1 MVAAARRQRL
11 KQARTAVL
19 FAALAAEAY
28 VNEFLGAHDAL
39 GEWDRQPPHRKY
51 LKGTEAAYGER
62 LFLPDREP
70 YPVLVALFPT
80 VANYIVMVGG
90 AADVLVPR
98 AYGFESFEVVSR
110 VAWLGRSVIR
120 DFAARLKDL
129 PDWDATAER
138 ALFRQAGDHVM
149 RLRPPPDHPDASWT
163 RLRQA
168 REQRS

>member
-1 MVAAARRQRL
+1 MQSAPEPEFEL
-11 KQARTAVL
+11 L
-19 FAALAAEAY
+19 FDL
-28 VNEFLGAHDAL
+28 
-39 GEWDRQPPHRKY
+39 
-51 LKGTEAAYGER
+51 
-62 LFLPDREP
+62 
-70 YPVLVALFPT
+70 PT